1 MELHYGKF
9 QLLGVRCNPDIHL
22 PDNTCI
28 QTQQCMMYLGTM
40 MTADG
45 KHGNK
50 LSRRIGI
57 AKKLFC
63 GTAEGLETFIAAL
76 PPKSAN
82 RTKLWL
88 NQGSSI
94 ACAHWF

>member
-1 MELHYGKF
+1 MELHHGKF
-9 QLLGVRCNPDIHL
+9 QLLGARCNPDIRL

-45 KHGNK
+45 KHGNE
-50 LSRRIGI
+50 LSRRVGI
-57 AKKLFC
+57 AKSDFVALQK
-63 GTAEGLETFIAAL
+63 AEGLETFIAAL

-82 RTKLWL
+82 LQ
-88 NQGSSI
+88 NCG
-94 ACAHWF
+94 